1 MEATLALF
9 FLLFTPFL
17 IGCIWLLMVPIPIYF
32 LTRISIWVLNN
43 LIRPIFL
50 GISTIIPFG
59 IGRIFASLICFLLIG
74 TITLLILILV
84 FLPLWWFVLMAACG
98 KVWYMTEK
106 VLTEKERQEEIKRL
120 TAIKEEAEHNAN
132 LQDVQQHAYKIFLNS
147 VYRLYWDRIF
157 SGI

>member
-17 IGCIWLLMVPIPIYF
+17 IGCIWLLMVPTPIYF

-43 LIRPIFL
+43 LIRPFFL

-59 IGRIFASLICFLLIG
+59 IGRLFASLFCFILIG

-84 FLPLWWFVLMAACG
+84 FLPLWWFVLMSALG
-98 KVWYMTEK
+98 QVQNM
-106 VLTEKERQEEIKRL
+106 TEKERQEEIKRL

-147 VYRLYWDRIF
+147 VYRFYWDRIL
-157 SGI
+157 SGF